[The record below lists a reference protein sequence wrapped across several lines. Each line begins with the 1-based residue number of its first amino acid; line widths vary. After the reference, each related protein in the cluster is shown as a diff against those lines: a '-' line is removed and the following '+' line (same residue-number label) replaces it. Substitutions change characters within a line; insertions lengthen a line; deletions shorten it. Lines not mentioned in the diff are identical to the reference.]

1 MEARTRKEVSWRGG
15 QCCGGQSGVELSWP
29 GGSGGVQRGE
39 RGSQVGTRGQ
49 EGHLALPENEE
60 RESLGR
66 TDPVTTGVG
75 SRQGRDLHPRP

>member
-1 MEARTRKEVSWRGG
+1 MLWGAEWGG
-15 QCCGGQSGVELSWP
+15 AELAWWEW
-29 GGSGGVQRGE
+29 GVQRGE